1 MNILKTKMFI
11 ILIIKKTISDKIKT
25 IIKSMTDAKILLES
39 CLSNFVNF
47 ISVILIK
54 LKYN

>member
-1 MNILKTKMFI
+1 MFI
-11 ILIIKKTISDKIKT
+11 FLIIEKTISDKIKI
-25 IIKSMTDAKILLES
+25 IIKSMIDAKILLES